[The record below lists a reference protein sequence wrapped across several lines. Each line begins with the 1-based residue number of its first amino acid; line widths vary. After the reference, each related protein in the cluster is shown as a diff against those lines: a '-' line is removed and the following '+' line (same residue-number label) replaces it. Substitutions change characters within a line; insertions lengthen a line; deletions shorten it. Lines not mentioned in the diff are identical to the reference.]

1 MASRI
6 SATGALSVALLMA
19 FSTATA
25 TAQEAAPPVATELG
39 SITVIAPR
47 ITYKF
52 QRDGAA
58 ATMVEVTERSAVV
71 DFTDLDL
78 TRTADLYQLETRIGE
93 AAARVCRELETQ
105 YPNGSPSADVCT
117 RRATDDAMA
126 QMQQT
131 ARQRNQ

>member
-1 MASRI
+1 MASRMSI
-6 SATGALSVALLMA
+6 HGVFSVALLTA
-19 FSTATA
+19 FSAA
-25 TAQEAAPPVATELG
+25 VAAQEAAPPVATELG

-47 ITYKF
+47 VTYKF

-58 ATMVEVTERSAVV
+58 ATMVELTERSAVV

-78 TRTADLYQLETRIGE
+78 TRTADLYQLETRVRD

-105 YPNGSPSADVCT
+105 YPAGSPTADVCT

-126 QMQQT
+126 QMEQM
-131 ARQRNQ
+131 ARQRNL